1 MGEETYDLEGGGG
14 EEMGGE
20 TEGGGM
26 RERGGV
32 MGGGRMGKVGGGGGG
47 EGELDLQLVHRAVV
61 EV

>member
-1 MGEETYDLEGGGG
+1 MGGREEEGVEGGGG

-32 MGGGRMGKVGGGGGG
+32 MGGGRMGKVGGGGG

>member
-1 MGEETYDLEGGGG
+1 
-14 EEMGGE
+14 MGGE

-32 MGGGRMGKVGGGGGG
+32 MGGGRMGKEGGGGG